1 MGAVIREE
9 NAEETGKWEHL
20 EKSHAGRE
28 KRLGKE
34 FLAEGFA
41 PFLPGD
47 APGGEEA
54 LS

>member
-1 MGAVIREE
+1 MLGTLQPR
-9 NAEETGKWEHL
+9 L
-20 EKSHAGRE
+20 GRE

-41 PFLPGD
+41 PFLPGN